1 MTELMSGDATPRLHL
16 PLLHAGQAQ
25 KEVDHNEALAL
36 LDLAVQPAVVA
47 IGLDVPPVE
56 PAAGACWIVG
66 GDPVGDWA
74 GRAHALAGWT
84 AGGWRFVAPRPGM
97 TVWRSTDGLTAR
109 FADGAWH
116 IGAVRGARLVLNGE
130 ELLSSPQAPISAPIE
145 GEIIDRQAREAIE
158 AVLETLRVHHL
169 IRR

>member
-16 PLLHAGQAQ
+16 PLLYAGQAQ

-47 IGLDVPPVE
+47 IGLDVPPAD

-74 GRAHALAGWT
+74 GRAHALVGWT
-84 AGGWRFVAPRPGM
+84 AGGWRFVAPRSGM

-109 FADGAWH
+109 FADVAWH
-116 IGAVRGARLVLNGE
+116 ICAVRAATLVLNGE
-130 ELLSSPQAPISAPIE
+130 ELLASPQAPISAPFE
-145 GEIIDRQAREAIE
+145 GEIIDRQAHEAIE

>member
-36 LDLAVQPAVVA
+36 LDLAVQPVVLA
-47 IGLDVPPVE
+47 IGLDVPPSQ
-56 PAAGACWIVG
+56 PAAGDCWIVG

-74 GRAHALAGWT
+74 GQAHALAGWT
-84 AGGWRFVAPRPGM
+84 VGGWRFVAPRPGM

-109 FADGAWH
+109 YADGAWH
-116 IGAVRGARLVLNGE
+116 IGEVRAATLVLNGQ
-130 ELLSSPQAPISAPIE
+130 ELLGAPQAPIGTPSG
-145 GEIIDRQAREAIE
+145 GEMIDHQAREALE